1 VRIIFIGTR
10 SARHTSTLKNAADA
24 GCANSRPIQIH
35 PQSGGQLPEAK
46 SSLQWSAHLM
56 VIKDL
61 LYNVPINS
69 IRLTVAYCI
78 VAFVLIA
85 LLLKKI
91 LPLNLIVT

>member
-1 VRIIFIGTR
+1 MLILFKGTR
-10 SARHTSTLKNAADA
+10 SARHTSSLKNAADA
-24 GCANSRPIQIH
+24 GCANSCSIQIH
-35 PQSGGQLPEAK
+35 PQSGGQLPQAK

-56 VIKDL
+56 VIKV